1 MGRGPDTY
9 AGGAQRA
16 RALPAKTTCEL
27 KFKTCYLL
35 RIVRKVYV
43 LDTNVLLHD
52 PRAIFKFEDNEVV
65 LPIYV
70 IEEIDNFKRDM
81 SELGRNARMLARF
94 IDDLRERSE
103 GTLQMGVPLS
113 AGGRLR
119 VAASEDVLAESN
131 GRSADHKI
139 LAAAL
144 AERDRTRDPTIFVT
158 MDSNLRIRADA
169 LGLRAEN
176 YEGGRIRADSL
187 YSGVFQLDVAGAAVD
202 ALGKRKPVPV
212 AELGPLPPDLHANAC
227 LLLRDVGNG
236 KHTAIGRYDEKAQ
249 CASPLRISREGT
261 WGVRPRNSEQAFA
274 CDLLLDDSVRLVT
287 LVGRAGTG
295 KTLMALASG
304 LHKVLTD
311 GVYAR
316 LLVSRPIMPLGRD
329 VGYLPGT
336 LEEKLNPW
344 MRPIFDNLEYIFTTG
359 GTRFDGGRNYEELL
373 GAGTIQV
380 EPLTYIRGRTLPN
393 QFLIVD
399 EAQNLTPHEV
409 KTIITR
415 CGTDTKIVLT
425 GDPDQIDNPYVDAAS
440 NGLTFVAERFK
451 AEPIAGHVTL
461 TKGERSELAERATE
475 LL

>member
-1 MGRGPDTY
+1 MEPVGSD
-9 AGGAQRA
+9 
-16 RALPAKTTCEL
+16 
-27 KFKTCYLL
+27 CYLL
-35 RIVRKVYV
+35 SIVHKVYV

-65 LPIYV
+65 LPIVV
-70 IEEIDNFKRDM
+70 IEEIDQFKREM
-81 SELGRNARMLARF
+81 NELGRNARMLARF
-94 IDDLRERSE
+94 IDELRERAP
-103 GTLQMGVPLS
+103 GTLQEGVTLPGPS
-113 AGGRLR
+113 GGRLR
-119 VAASEDVLAESN
+119 VAASEVQLTGSN

-144 AERDRTRDPTIFVT
+144 TERADNPDHPTVFVT

-176 YEGGRIRADSL
+176 YEGGRIRAETL
-187 YSGVFQLDVAGAAVD
+187 YDGILELPATTAAVD
-202 ALGKRKPVPV
+202 LLGKRKPVPT
-212 AELGPLPPDLHANAC
+212 AELELPPDLFANAC
-227 LLLRDVGNG
+227 VMLRDVANG
-236 KHTAIGRYDEKAQ
+236 QHTVLGRYDLRGQ
-249 CASPLRISREGT
+249 QIIPLRPLRDGM
-261 WGVRPRNSEQAFA
+261 WGVRPRNVEQSFA

-295 KTLMALASG
+295 KTLMAVASA
-304 LHKVLTD
+304 LQKVLTE
-311 GVYAR
+311 GAYAR

-329 VGYLPGT
+329 VGFLPGT
-336 LEEKLNPW
+336 IEEKLNPW
-344 MRPIFDNLEYIFTTG
+344 MRPIFDNLEYVFTTG
-359 GTRFDGGRNYEELL
+359 GGRFDAGRSYEELL
-373 GAGTIQV
+373 AAGTIQV

-440 NGLTFVAERFK
+440 NGLTTVAERFK
-451 AEPIAGHVTL
+451 TEPIAGHITL
-461 TKGERSELAERATE
+461 SKGERSELAERATE

>member
-1 MGRGPDTY
+1 MESAD
-9 AGGAQRA
+9 AG
-16 RALPAKTTCEL
+16 
-27 KFKTCYLL
+27 CYLL
-35 RIVRKVYV
+35 PIVRKVYV

-70 IEEIDNFKRDM
+70 IEEIDHFKRDM
-81 SELGRNARMLARF
+81 NELGRNARMLARF
-94 IDDLRERSE
+94 IDELREKADE
-103 GTLQMGVPLS
+103 TLQKGVSLDH
-113 AGGRLR
+113 GGRLR

-144 AERDRTRDPTIFVT
+144 AERDHNPGRPTIFVT

-176 YEGGRIRADSL
+176 YEGGRIHAESL
-187 YSGVFQLDVAGAAVD
+187 YSGVLQLSASTAAVD
-202 ALGKRKPVPV
+202 ALGKRKAVP
-212 AELGPLPPDLHANAC
+212 ASELSDLRELYPNAC
-227 LLLRDVGNG
+227 VVLRDVASD
-236 KHTAIGRYDEKAQ
+236 KHTSLGRYEHKSQHVA
-249 CASPLRISREGT
+249 PLRLGREGI
-261 WGVRPRNSEQAFA
+261 WGVRPRNAEQAFA

-304 LHKVLTD
+304 LQKVLTE
-311 GVYAR
+311 GAYAR
-316 LLVSRPIMPLGRD
+316 LLVSRPVMPLGRD
-329 VGYLPGT
+329 VGFLPGT

-359 GTRFDGGRNYEELL
+359 GGRFDAGRSYEELL

-380 EPLTYIRGRTLPN
+380 EPLTYIRGRTLPH

-440 NGLTFVAERFK
+440 NGLTTVAERFK
-451 AEPIAGHVTL
+451 TEAIAGHITL
-461 TKGERSELAERATE
+461 FKGERSELAERATE

>member
-1 MGRGPDTY
+1 
-9 AGGAQRA
+9 
-16 RALPAKTTCEL
+16 
-27 KFKTCYLL
+27 
-35 RIVRKVYV
+35 VRKVYV

-70 IEEIDNFKRDM
+70 VEEIDHFKRDM
-81 SELGRNARMLARF
+81 NELGRNARMLARF
-94 IDDLRERSE
+94 IDELREKSE
-103 GTLQMGVPLS
+103 GTLQLGVPLPG
-113 AGGRLR
+113 GGRLR
-119 VAASEDVLAESN
+119 VAASEGVLEESN

-139 LAAAL
+139 LASAL
-144 AERDRTRDPTIFVT
+144 AERDSTRDPTIFVT

-176 YEGGRIRADSL
+176 YEGGRIHIESL
-187 YSGVFQLDVAGAAVD
+187 YTGTFQLDAPSAAVD
-202 ALGKRKPVPV
+202 LLGKRKPVPL
-212 AELGPLPPDLHANAC
+212 AELSDLPPDLHANAC
-227 LLLRDVGNG
+227 FVLRDVANG
-236 KHTAIGRYDEKAQ
+236 KHTALGRYDQRAQ
-249 CASPLRISREGT
+249 SVVPLRVARDGT
-261 WGVRPRNSEQAFA
+261 WGVRPRNAEQAFA
-274 CDLLLDDSVRLVT
+274 CDLLLDDSIRLVT

-304 LHKVLTD
+304 LQKVLSD

-329 VGYLPGT
+329 VGFLPGT

-344 MRPIFDNLEYIFTTG
+344 MRPIFDNLEYIFASG
-359 GTRFDGGRNYEELL
+359 STRFDAGRSYEELL
-373 GAGTIQV
+373 AAGTIQV

-451 AEPIAGHVTL
+451 AEPIAGHITL
-461 TKGERSELAERATE
+461 SKGERSELAERATE

>member
-1 MGRGPDTY
+1 M
-9 AGGAQRA
+9 
-16 RALPAKTTCEL
+16 
-27 KFKTCYLL
+27 
-35 RIVRKVYV
+35 RKLYV

-70 IEEIDNFKRDM
+70 IEEIDHFKRDA

-94 IDDLRERSE
+94 IDELRATGRLQHGVPMPSG
-103 GTLQMGVPLS
+103 GTL
-113 AGGRLR
+113 R
-119 VAASEDVLAESN
+119 VSTPAEVLAEGN

-139 LAAAL
+139 MACAL
-144 AERDRTRDPTIFVT
+144 SERDEHPEVPTIFVT

-169 LGLRAEN
+169 LGLTAET
-176 YEGGRIRADSL
+176 YEGGKITDETL
-187 YSGVFQLDVAGAAVD
+187 YSGMTEAHAPAEIVD
-202 ALGKRKPVPV
+202 LLGKRMPVPL
-212 AELGPLPPDLHANAC
+212 ASWPDAPELAANTSIM
-227 LLLRDVGNG
+227 LRDATNP
-236 KHTAIGRYDEKAQ
+236 KHTALGRYDARDKTLV
-249 CASPLRISREGT
+249 PLRVTREGM
-261 WGVRPRNSEQAFA
+261 WGIRPRNVEQSFA
-274 CDLLLDDSVRLVT
+274 CDLLLDDKIRLVT

-295 KTLMALASG
+295 KTLLAVAAG
-304 LHKVLTD
+304 LHKVLGD
-311 GVYAR
+311 GSYAR
-316 LLVSRPIMPLGRD
+316 LLVSRPIFPLGRD

-359 GTRFDGGRNYEELL
+359 GAARFDTGRSYEELL
-373 GAGTIQV
+373 SAGTIQV

-415 CGTDTKIVLT
+415 CGTDSKIVLT

-440 NGLTFVAERFK
+440 NGLATVAERFRDH
-451 AEPIAGHVTL
+451 AIAGHITL
-461 TKGERSELAERATE
+461 SKGERSELAEIASE